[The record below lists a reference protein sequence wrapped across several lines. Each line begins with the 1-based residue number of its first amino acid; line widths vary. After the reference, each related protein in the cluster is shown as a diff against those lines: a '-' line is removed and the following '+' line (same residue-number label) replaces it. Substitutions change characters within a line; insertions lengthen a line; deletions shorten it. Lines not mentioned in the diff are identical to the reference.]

1 MNSLNPLAIPSLVKE
16 QLMIARLRND
26 DNGEVRR
33 YPYLSEVE
41 KTDIRWDA
49 LGAGQ
54 LEVRSHF
61 NYIHSLNNYSR

>member
-1 MNSLNPLAIPSLVKE
+1 
-16 QLMIARLRND
+16 MIARLRND

-33 YPYLSEVE
+33 YPYLSEIE

-54 LEVRSHF
+54 LEVRSHG
-61 NYIHSLNNYSR
+61 